1 MARISDHPIRL
12 ARITA
17 GLSQN
22 QLATRAGVHRSA
34 LTAIEDGRTR
44 RPSKVLLGTLASIL
58 DVPQAHLEGEIEKWL
73 ANPQLTN
80 LSPAAKNLLE
90 VPPYVLSQYYPSF
103 ALWRMELAKTPT
115 AFASMLRINPA
126 TVRDYESGKTLTMP
140 DVMSGKLLTVVGVS
154 PEYLV
159 ELEGL
164 PRG

>member
-1 MARISDHPIRL
+1 MARIADHPLRL

-22 QLATRAGVHRSA
+22 QLAQKAGVHRSA

-44 RPSKVLLGTLASIL
+44 RPTKQLTQTLAGIL
-58 DVPQAHLEGEIEKWL
+58 EIPADYLESEIEKWL
-73 ANPQLTN
+73 SNPRVASLT
-80 LSPAAKNLLE
+80 PAARNLLE
-90 VPPYVLSQYYPSF
+90 VPPYVLSQYYADFTS
-103 ALWRMELAKTPT
+103 WRKELAKTPT

-126 TVRDYESGKTLTMP
+126 TVRDYESGKTLAMP
-140 DVMSGKLLTVVGVS
+140 DVLSGKLLTVLGCS

>member
-22 QLATRAGVHRSA
+22 QLATKAGVHRSA

-44 RPSKVLLGTLASIL
+44 RPSKALLGTIASIL
-58 DVPQAHLEGEIEKWL
+58 DIPESHLESEIEKWL
-73 ANPQLTN
+73 SNPQLTN
-80 LSPAAKNLLE
+80 LTPAAKNLLE
-90 VPPYVLSQYYPSF
+90 VPPYVLNQYYPTF
-103 ALWRMELAKTPT
+103 ATWRKELAKTPT

-126 TVRDYESGKTLTMP
+126 TVRDYESGKTQTMP
-140 DVMSGKLLTVVGVS
+140 DVMSGRLLTVVGIS
-154 PEYLV
+154 AEYLV

>member
-1 MARISDHPIRL
+1 MARINDHPVRL

-22 QLATRAGVHRSA
+22 QLAKKAGVHRSA

-44 RPSKVLLGTLASIL
+44 RPSKNLLATLSAAL
-58 DVPQAHLEGEIEKWL
+58 DVPEALLEAQIESWL
-73 ANPQLTN
+73 ANPHLTN
-80 LSPAAKNLLE
+80 LTPAARNLIE

-103 ALWRMELAKTPT
+103 AAWRKELAKTPT
-115 AFASMLRINPA
+115 AFASMLRLNPA
-126 TVRDYESGKTLTMP
+126 TVRDYESGKTQVMP
-140 DVMSGKLLTVVGVS
+140 DVMSGKLLTVVGIS